1 MIRLFVAL
9 KIPEN
14 IKEQLLN
21 ICNGLV
27 PDASLYSWVTAD
39 KIHLTL
45 KFIGEV
51 EENLVSPISTE
62 LDFVKNYRS
71 FDFKISRFGFFI
83 RDKRPKILWAGLHT
97 DESIYKLVKELNKR
111 MEFFNIEPERR
122 KFKSHLTLLRIKS
135 KIDENFISNFNNY
148 QFDNLKFKTNKIALV
163 KSELSQTGAQYTEI
177 NNYELI

>member
-51 EENLVSPISTE
+51 EENLVPPISTE

>member
-21 ICNGLV
+21 ICYDII
-27 PDASLYSWVTAD
+27 PDASRHRWETTD

-51 EENLVSPISTE
+51 EENLVQPISTE

-71 FDFKISRFGFFI
+71 FDFKISRFGFFS

-135 KIDENFISNFNNY
+135 KIDENIISNFNNY

>member
-14 IKEQLLN
+14 IKEQLFN
-21 ICNGLV
+21 ICYELV
-27 PDASLYSWVTAD
+27 SDASLYKWETKD

-51 EENLVSPISTE
+51 EENLVPPISTE

-71 FDFKISRFGFFI
+71 FNFQISRFGFFF
-83 RDKRPKILWAGLHT
+83 RDNRPKILWAGMQT
-97 DESIYKLVKELNKR
+97 DESIFKLVEELNKR
-111 MEFFNIEPERR
+111 MEIFNIEPERR

-135 KIDENFISNFNNY
+135 KLDENFINNFNNY
-148 QFDNLKFKTNKIALV
+148 QFDELNFNANKIALV
-163 KSELSQTGAQYTEI
+163 KSELSRTGAQYTEI
-177 NNYELI
+177 KNYELI